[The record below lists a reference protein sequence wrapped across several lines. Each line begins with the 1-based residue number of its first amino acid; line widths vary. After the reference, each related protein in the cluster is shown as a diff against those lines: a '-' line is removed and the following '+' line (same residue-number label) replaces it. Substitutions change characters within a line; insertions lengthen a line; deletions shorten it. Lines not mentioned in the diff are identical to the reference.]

1 VSDHE
6 VSALLERA
14 AELDQVDPLGAYRN
28 EFVIEDAFV
37 YLDGNSLGRL
47 PKRTI
52 ERMRTVVEDEWAHEL
67 VLGWD
72 HWLNLGLEIGDRL
85 APLIGA
91 SLGEVVVC
99 DQTSVNLYKVAN
111 AGLTHS
117 GRTDI
122 ITDRGN
128 FPSDRYVLE
137 AVATA
142 AGGTLIFAPEDP
154 SPQVIESLMTDSVGV
169 VSLSHVGYR
178 SGRMLDAPAITDVA
192 HTGGALMLWDLAH
205 SAGAVPVFLNEWG
218 ADLAVG
224 CTYKYLNAG
233 PGAPGFLFVRESL
246 IGVIEQ
252 PITGWYAH
260 ADQFAMADQFVPKAG
275 IGRFVVGTP
284 SIVSMVGADEGI
296 NLTAEVGMASLRRK
310 SLALTDIFIE
320 SLDQLAPP
328 DTELVTPRNHDAR
341 GSQVTVRHTEAY
353 RISLAL
359 RREGVIPD
367 FRAPDLVRFGF
378 TPLYTTFTEAA
389 MAATRL
395 NHIVRT
401 GSYAEFDTQ
410 RHGVT

>member
-1 VSDHE
+1 MV
-6 VSALLERA
+6 LLERA
-14 AELDQVDPLGAYRN
+14 SELDRADPIAAYRD
-28 EFVIEDAFV
+28 EFIIEDDFV

-52 ERMRTVVEDEWAHEL
+52 ERIRTVVEKEWAHEL
-67 VLGWD
+67 VLGWE
-72 HWLNLGLEIGDRL
+72 HWLDLGVEIGDRL
-85 APLIGA
+85 APIIGA
-91 SLGEVVVC
+91 SPGEVALC
-99 DQTSVNLYKVAN
+99 DQTSVNLYKVAS

-137 AVATA
+137 GVATS

-154 SPQVIESLMTDSVGV
+154 SPKVIESLMTDSVGL

-178 SGRMLDAPAITDVA
+178 SGRMLDAPAITAAA
-192 HTGGALMLWDLAH
+192 HAGGALMLWDLAH
-205 SAGAVPVFLNEWG
+205 SAGAVPVKLNEWG

-246 IGVIEQ
+246 IGAIQQ
-252 PITGWYAH
+252 PISGWYAH
-260 ADQFAMADQFVPKAG
+260 ADQFAMAEEFVPKAG

-284 SIVSMVGADEGI
+284 PIVSMVGADEGI
-296 NLTAEVGMASLRRK
+296 QLTAEAGMASLRTK
-310 SLALTDIFIE
+310 SLALTDFFIE
-320 SLDQLAPP
+320 ALDQLDPP
-328 DTELVTPRNHDAR
+328 DVELVTPRNHEAR

-359 RREGVIPD
+359 RRDGVIPD

-378 TPLYTTFTEAA
+378 TPLYTTFSEAA
-389 MAATRL
+389 MAATHL
-395 NHIVRT
+395 DQIVRT
-401 GSYAEFDTQ
+401 GSYTEFDET
-410 RHGVT
+410 RRGVT